1 MKYFK
6 DDSKL
11 KMSLIKSSPNLI
23 VFIEKQIWNDSA
35 VLQSSQSAF
44 KPGIDML
51 KTFYSKKVLLA
62 IALDWNR
69 VWCGSCWKIL
79 KWYLLFKEQD
89 AKMSHKF
96 LRAYVIKPPSYITKI
111 HEKQNKSNKNMSINT
126 SEMKNVAKRNPF
138 FSHCW
143 ITLTLFDN

>member
-96 LRAYVIKPPSYITKI
+96 LRAYIRKI
-111 HEKQNKSNKNMSINT
+111 LRKQNKRNKDISINT